1 MDWYAVV
8 LTVNQLG
15 SFVFYIVF
23 CTLFYPVHIL
33 TRFHSP
39 IAHKLGGH
47 LVLCFMKWSLVV
59 LHLLQVRPLI
69 DPTMLTADAEGSS
82 ATTDIGE
89 KLEKLKA
96 VYHKIVTHGTF
107 LPDSVLEPS
116 VEDLLR
122 RLLALHPSV
131 CSPAHPLS

>member
-1 MDWYAVV
+1 M
-8 LTVNQLG
+8 
-15 SFVFYIVF
+15 VFGGTPFATGAPFDIS
-23 CTLFYPVHIL
+23 IL
-33 TRFHSP
+33 T
-39 IAHKLGGH
+39 AN
-47 LVLCFMKWSLVV
+47 
-59 LHLLQVRPLI
+59 
-69 DPTMLTADAEGSS
+69 TEGSS

-131 CSPAHPLS
+131 CNGTSSFVIFL

>member
-1 MDWYAVV
+1 M
-8 LTVNQLG
+8 
-15 SFVFYIVF
+15 
-23 CTLFYPVHIL
+23 
-33 TRFHSP
+33 
-39 IAHKLGGH
+39 
-47 LVLCFMKWSLVV
+47 LCFMKWSLVV
-59 LHLLQVRPLI
+59 LHLLQVCPLI
-69 DPTMLTADAEGSS
+69 DRTMLTADVEGSS

-131 CSPAHPLS
+131 CNPTHPLS